1 MRPTGPG
8 FGGVSGATHGW
19 GMAQGNA
26 RTAPR
31 SASRCDAQLGRLF
44 QDLRA
49 LIDLT
54 QGSVAI
60 RLGTSVG
67 TIKALE
73 AGLIDVLPPQ
83 GETSRIVVA
92 YAGLAGIDPTPILMR
107 LAEHYLHRP
116 EVGRTGESLPYP
128 GGIVE
133 TVEPADPAVER
144 SVPRVMQA
152 ELAEPTAPPRGERN
166 AAATGQASRRRR
178 NSVWLL
184 ILAIG
189 LPLLLVAGLA
199 AVVVNA
205 SLTYRIL
212 NALPE
217 PLARAVRPVYDGLV
231 LRFAREFEGMKWVD
245 VADPGARRADKLQ
258 QRP

>member
-8 FGGVSGATHGW
+8 FGGVSGPTHGW
-19 GMAQGNA
+19 GMAQGST
-26 RTAPR
+26 RTAPQ

-49 LIDLT
+49 LINLT

-73 AGLIDVLPPQ
+73 AGLVDVLPPQ

-92 YAGLAGIDPTPILMR
+92 YAGLAGIDPAPILMR
-107 LAEHYLHRP
+107 LAEHYQERP
-116 EVGRTGESLPYP
+116 EVSRAGQGLPSPRGIAAPAAPVDRTAGRSMPRILQP
-128 GGIVE
+128 
-133 TVEPADPAVER
+133 EPAER
-144 SVPRVMQA
+144 
-152 ELAEPTAPPRGERN
+152 TAPRGGDRN
-166 AAATGQASRRRR
+166 FAAAGPAPSRRRNAVR
-178 NSVWLL
+178 L
-184 ILAIG
+184 IVVAIG
-189 LPLLLVAGLA
+189 LPLLLLAGLA
-199 AVVVNA
+199 AVVANA

-212 NALPE
+212 NVLPE
-217 PLARAVRPVYDGLV
+217 PLARTVRPVYDGLI

-245 VADPGARRADKLQ
+245 VADPSARRADKLP
-258 QRP
+258 QRQ